1 MCCNLYLRINIVEM
15 PKTHFDCIQ
24 SLRPELLIEVK
35 KDVKDLIMNGR
46 DTPILSVDEYES
58 RLNNYLNSEI
68 DKILQI
74 AAKKMGVPLYVF
86 KQNLKG
92 LPEFFRHHLAALST
106 SINYE
111 FHFCVNFLLA
121 GKKTFFFSDSISQK
135 LVHTEIN
142 LPATEI
148 QLPFFNCQLVF
159 TEKEVID
166 AFYARAVKDNPDLV
180 IDYSC
185 PISVFVTLYNDC
197 DGLNGRRI
205 ILNSYHSKFP
215 DTVFLMQKR
224 ELYLGNDWNLEQSL
238 RTDWENLTPDNLG
251 IGTVYNNGNLD
262 YSDSELF
269 YTDGLLF
276 YRIVMNAILY
286 IISNKSEIPK
296 KNSPIRKIE
305 KSLVNAK
312 SFLKREKLKQNLERV
327 SNLDY
332 FEVGVSEK
340 PIILKHQN
348 GEEQYLDYQKL
359 DKKIFR
365 RFMVRGH
372 WRNQRYGPGLVETKL
387 IWIKPYIKGDDLSE
401 MINKPY
407 FVK

>member
-1 MCCNLYLRINIVEM
+1 MEM

-24 SLRPELLIEVK
+24 ALRPELLVEVK
-35 KDVKDLIMNGR
+35 KDVKDLISNGQ
-46 DTPILSVDEYES
+46 DTPILSVDEYKS
-58 RLNNYLNSEI
+58 RLSNYLDSELN
-68 DKILQI
+68 KILQI
-74 AAKKMGVPLYVF
+74 ASQNMGVPFHVI
-86 KQNLKG
+86 KQNLKD
-92 LPEFFRHHLAALST
+92 LPEFFRHHLAALSS

-111 FHFCVNFLLA
+111 FHFSVNFLLA
-121 GKKTFFFSDSISQK
+121 GKKTFFFSDAISQN

-148 QLPFFNCQLVF
+148 QLPFFCCQLVF

-166 AFYARAVKDNPDLV
+166 AFYVRAIKDNPDLI

-185 PISVFVTLYNDC
+185 PVSVFVTLYNNC

-238 RTDWENLTPDNLG
+238 KTDWEKITPDNLG
-251 IGTVYNNGNLD
+251 VGTIYQNGELG

-286 IISNKSEIPK
+286 IISNKSEIPEK
-296 KNSPIRKIE
+296 GSPIRKIE
-305 KSLVNAK
+305 KSISNTK
-312 SFLKREKLKQNLERV
+312 SFLKKEKLKQNLDRV
-327 SNLDY
+327 SSLDY
-332 FEVGVSEK
+332 FEVGLSEK
-340 PIILKHQN
+340 PIILKHKN
-348 GEEQYLDYQKL
+348 GEEKYLDYPKL
-359 DKKIFR
+359 DKKILR

-372 WRNQRYGPGLVETKL
+372 WRNQRYGSGLLETKL

-401 MINKPY
+401 MLNKPY